1 MFKRIWQPEMIV
13 EHIQS
18 RHGRERLNSHYY
30 ATTYPDVY
38 AAAERLFGSWK
49 VAIEA
54 AGLDY
59 SKICRYKK
67 WSREKVI
74 RQIKEA
80 HVKGRL
86 INSNAKQKNNK
97 PLYMAAVKR
106 FGNWEN
112 AVKAAGIDYDEI
124 RIRRS
129 MTKNE
134 IKREIMQLYR
144 SGVSLSYTN
153 MRENY
158 QYLMAAGMKKIGGG
172 SWAVARLECGI
183 LTNFRRLSTKRRE
196 QSNSDRYDQ
205 QLTQLKIAD
214 IEAYNIDFFNNYR
227 LHQEFGMLA
236 PYNA

>member
-1 MFKRIWQPEMIV
+1 MII

-49 VAIEA
+49 AAIET

-59 SKICRYKK
+59 SKIRRYKK

-74 RQIKEA
+74 KQIKEA
-80 HVKGRL
+80 NAKGRL

-112 AVKAAGIDYDEI
+112 AVKAAGIDYDEV
-124 RIRRS
+124 RIRHS

-144 SGVSLSYTN
+144 RGVSLSYTN
-153 MRENY
+153 MRESY
-158 QYLMAAGMKKIGGG
+158 QYLMVAGMEKLGGG
-172 SWAVARLECGI
+172 SWALARLECGI
-183 LTNFRRLSTKRRE
+183 LTNYRRSPEKRQE
-196 QSNSDRYDQ
+196 QSDTANFLNKVS
-205 QLTQLKIAD
+205 
-214 IEAYNIDFFNNYR
+214 
-227 LHQEFGMLA
+227 
-236 PYNA
+236 